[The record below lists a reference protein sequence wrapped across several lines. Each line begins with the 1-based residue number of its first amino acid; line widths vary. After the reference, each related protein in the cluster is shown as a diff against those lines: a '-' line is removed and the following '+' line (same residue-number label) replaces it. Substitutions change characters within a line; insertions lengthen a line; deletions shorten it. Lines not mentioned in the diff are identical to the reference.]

1 MPDSPME
8 AGFEI
13 IESDFD
19 VPPTEE
25 MVSLYRS
32 LIGSIGYAATTVRF
46 DVSYGLSVLSRFLA
60 KPNDK
65 LINAAKRIIKYLV
78 KTKELG
84 IVWKVTPEDRKA
96 GFADVIFGAVDA
108 SFAMDPITRRSHAGF
123 VTFNNHG
130 LVSWRSKL
138 QAIVTLSS
146 AEAEYVALADMIC
159 EVKYLRELAR
169 GLGFTQTE
177 PTLIYEDNRAAI
189 MVAEA
194 ECSAGGR
201 LKHVD
206 VKFRFATEAVRNK
219 EVRVRYIPTNLN
231 FADLMTKALVPKK
244 HRESVELIVN
254 DKDAYRIV
262 TARREMAD
270 ETYEAAYFII
280 HLDGDSD
287 GLY

>member
-1 MPDSPME
+1 MD
-8 AGFEI
+8 AGFEVV
-13 IESDFD
+13 ESDFD

-32 LIGSIGYAATTVRF
+32 LIGSIGYATTTVRF

-65 LINAAKRIIKYLV
+65 LINAAKRVVKYLV
-78 KTKELG
+78 KTKDLG
-84 IVWKVTPEDRKA
+84 ITWKITVEDRKA
-96 GFADVIFGAVDA
+96 GFADVIFGVVDV
-108 SFAMDPITRRSHAGF
+108 SFTMDPITRRIHAGF

-244 HRESVELIVN
+244 HKEGVELIIN

-262 TARREMAD
+262 TASREMAD
-270 ETYEAAYFII
+270 ETYEAAYYII
-280 HLDGDSD
+280 QVGGDSD

>member
-1 MPDSPME
+1 MIDR
-8 AGFEI
+8 AGFS
-13 IESDFD
+13 IEWWY
-19 VPPTEE
+19 
-25 MVSLYRS
+25 MV
-32 LIGSIGYAATTVRF
+32 TT
-46 DVSYGLSVLSRFLA
+46 
-60 KPNDK
+60 
-65 LINAAKRIIKYLV
+65 
-78 KTKELG
+78 
-84 IVWKVTPEDRKA
+84 EDRKA
-96 GFADVIFGAVDA
+96 GFADIIFGAVDA

-123 VTFNNHG
+123 VTFCNHG

-169 GLGFTQTE
+169 GLGFEQTE

-189 MVAEA
+189 LTAEA

-201 LKHVD
+201 LRHVD
-206 VKFRFATEAVRNK
+206 VKYRFTTEAVRNR

-231 FADLMTKALVPKK
+231 FADIMTKALVPKK
-244 HRESVELIVN
+244 HREGVDLIIN

-270 ETYEAAYFII
+270 EKYEASYFII
-280 HLDGDSD
+280 QDGDSN

>member
-1 MPDSPME
+1 MD
-8 AGFEI
+8 AGFEVV
-13 IESDFD
+13 ESDFD
-19 VPPTEE
+19 IVPTEE
-25 MVSLYRS
+25 MISQYHS

-46 DVSYGLSVLSRFLA
+46 DVSYGLSVFNRYLA
-60 KPNDK
+60 KPNEK
-65 LINAAKRIIKYLV
+65 LINTAKRIIKYLV

-84 IVWKVTPEDRKA
+84 ISWKVTPEDRKA
-96 GFADVIFGAVDA
+96 GFSDVIFGAVDV

-130 LVSWRSKL
+130 LISWRSKL

-146 AEAEYVALADMIC
+146 AEAEHVVLADMIC

-177 PTLIYEDNRAAI
+177 PTLIYEDNRTAI

-206 VKFRFATEAVRNK
+206 VKFEFATEAVRNK
-219 EVRVRYIPTNLN
+219 EVWVRYIPTNLN

-244 HRESVELIVN
+244 HKESVELIVN
-254 DKDAYRIV
+254 DKGAYRIV
-262 TARREMAD
+262 TVRREMAD
-270 ETYEAAYFII
+270 KTYEEAYFII
-280 HLDGDSD
+280 QLGGDSD

>member
-1 MPDSPME
+1 M
-8 AGFEI
+8 
-13 IESDFD
+13 
-19 VPPTEE
+19 
-25 MVSLYRS
+25 
-32 LIGSIGYAATTVRF
+32 
-46 DVSYGLSVLSRFLA
+46 
-60 KPNDK
+60 
-65 LINAAKRIIKYLV
+65 
-78 KTKELG
+78 
-84 IVWKVTPEDRKA
+84 
-96 GFADVIFGAVDA
+96 IFGAVDA

-138 QAIVTLSS
+138 QSIVTLSS
-146 AEAEYVALADMIC
+146 AEAEYIALADMIC

-169 GLGFTQTE
+169 GLGFAQTE
-177 PTLIYEDNRAAI
+177 PTLIYEDTRAAI

-206 VKFRFATEAVRNK
+206 VKYRFATEAIRNR

-231 FADLMTKALVPKK
+231 FADIMTKALVPKK
-244 HRESVELIVN
+244 HKEGVELIVN
-254 DKDAYRIV
+254 AKDAYRIV

-270 ETYEAAYFII
+270 ETYEASYFLIQ
-280 HLDGDSD
+280 LAGDSD